1 VGAAENGPRPGDPRS
16 TGPRPPAT
24 GKDLGWA
31 ALAVSLSVITAT
43 QFVGLTLS
51 LLRLEQRPGGG
62 ALFLGFLVTVV
73 WLLTIWW
80 LVMGAWRRTV
90 WGCPFDHHADTSEPR
105 RCPRHAQV
113 ASPAF
118 DEPDAGG

>member
-1 VGAAENGPRPGDPRS
+1 MGTEDGPRPGDPRS

-24 GKDLGWA
+24 GKDLTWA
-31 ALAVSLSVITAT
+31 ALAVGVSAITGT
-43 QFVGLTLS
+43 QLIGLTLS

-80 LVMGAWRRTV
+80 LAMGAWRRTV
-90 WGCPFDHHADTSEPR
+90 WGCPFEHHAETSEAR

-113 ASPAF
+113 TASVL
-118 DEPDAGG
+118 DEHERGG